1 MNSSPELNKN
11 IILQYDTTFSPLNL
25 EIISKIFSDG
35 SISTGKYQKLL
46 KEKLQKLTGCK
57 YIFLTNSGTT
67 GLHLALM
74 SLGISTRDEV
84 ITPSYLCEQ
93 VLNSIS
99 FTGGKPI
106 FVDINSDNYSINL
119 EEIKKSINNKTKAII
134 VPYLYGDT
142 FSISELKELNIPI
155 IEDVCHCTGCSV
167 NKKQVGSLGEI
178 GITSFGE
185 KKFLDG
191 GFGGAVFTNN
201 ADLSKKI
208 EVLLSHS
215 NPRKYTKNYDYH
227 IPNIIAAII
236 YEKSFSLKNEIKNRK
251 KIAKYYINELKNP
264 KISLRY
270 ANVLDSFF
278 YRFMIDIPS
287 TKTSFIKKM
296 RSKGIVCGVGIN
308 HPLHELVG
316 DYRKKLPNTE
326 FAVNYSVALPIR
338 PNLTENELNRI
349 VIAVNESV

>member
-11 IILQYDTTFSPLNL
+11 MIFQYDTTFSPSNL

-35 SISTGKYQKLL
+35 SISTGEYQKLL

-57 YIFLTNSGTT
+57 YVFLTNSGTA

-74 SLGISTRDEV
+74 SLGISTGDKV

-99 FTGGKPI
+99 FTGAKPI

-119 EEIKKSINNKTKAII
+119 EEIKKSISNETKAII
-134 VPYLYGDT
+134 VPYLYGDN

-155 IEDVCHCTGCSV
+155 IEDICHCTGCSI

-178 GITSFGE
+178 GMTSFGE

-201 ADLSKKI
+201 TDLAKKI
-208 EVLLSHS
+208 EFLLSHS
-215 NPRKYTKNYDYH
+215 NPRKYTKNYDYN

-270 ANVLDSFF
+270 TNILDSFF
-278 YRFMIDIPS
+278 YRFMIDVS
-287 TKTSFIKKM
+287 SNKTSFIEKM
-296 RSKGIVCGVGIN
+296 RSKGIVCGVGVK
-308 HPLHELVG
+308 HPLHELFG
-316 DYRKKLPNTE
+316 DFRKKLPNTE
-326 FAVNYSVALPIR
+326 FAVNYSVALPTR

-349 VIAVNESV
+349 VIAVKENV